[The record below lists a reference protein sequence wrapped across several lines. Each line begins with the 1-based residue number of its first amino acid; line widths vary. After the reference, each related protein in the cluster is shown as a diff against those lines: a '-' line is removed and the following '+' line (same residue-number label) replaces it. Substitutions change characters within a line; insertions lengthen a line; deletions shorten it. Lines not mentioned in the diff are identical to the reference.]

1 MTDQAT
7 PEAPAAPA
15 AIPAPEPAPAFQIS
29 DARLAFEEAV
39 DSVDMGPDGSIDMRI
54 KQSEPAPVE
63 QPAEQAPALVDTP
76 AANATDTPSVDW
88 EDRYKNLQSA
98 FTKATQSNKD
108 LEARLAKLEGYAEG
122 KRDSGLETTQEGPEP
137 VDPYEL
143 FSDPTKTQ
151 AYIGSIVQ
159 DTIAG
164 ALTDSLPPEIQEV
177 IAEKKVDREVQSVI
191 QENPDFYD
199 YVPAMQEI
207 YSKVQTDLPVAEAF
221 ALAKELYE
229 ATPSTQNAQTAPQ
242 PTATQPVTPAPAAPA
257 PSAPS
262 PQELAQR
269 SQQLQTAVGNANDGG
284 FKEERVITSAKDAM
298 LAALEDTYGTG

>member
-1 MTDQAT
+1 MSEDQNI
-7 PEAPAAPA
+7 PAAPA
-15 AIPAPEPAPAFQIS
+15 PQPAPQFKIGDAREAFENFVDTVDMSDETGSIEMVVKEQAPAPEPEQQQP
-29 DARLAFEEAV
+29 LA
-39 DSVDMGPDGSIDMRI
+39 
-54 KQSEPAPVE
+54 
-63 QPAEQAPALVDTP
+63 DTP
-76 AANATDTPSVDW
+76 PQPPAAPDTPSVDW

-108 LEARLAKLEGYAEG
+108 LEARLAKLEGYADG
-122 KRDSGLETTQEGPEP
+122 KRDSGLETTQDGPEP

-143 FSDPTKTQ
+143 FSDPSKTQ
-151 AYIGSIVQ
+151 AYIGGIVQ
-159 DTIAG
+159 ETIAG

-229 ATPSTQNAQTAPQ
+229 ATPSTQTTPQ
-242 PTATQPVTPAPAAPA
+242 PPQPAENHPATPVVPETPVA
-257 PSAPS
+257 APS
-262 PQELAQR
+262 PQELAAR
-269 SQQLQTAVGNANDGG
+269 AAQLQTAQGSDVDGG
-284 FKEERVITSAKDAM
+284 FVEERVIKSAKDAM
-298 LAALEDTYGTG
+298 MVALEDTYGNG